1 MTHRPT
7 TDVSWSALRRAHGPD
22 AAMIGLAPARDRRRG
37 HLPWTML
44 LAGGLLLALA
54 GHARA
59 ACHYGSGA
67 AATIGFTPPATIPVS
82 PDTTVGT
89 VLWTSAPIAP
99 ANPLVL
105 DCSGTN
111 GSGIA
116 NGAGPTPTS
125 GTLFPTGIPW
135 LSYQILYPDATHP
148 LQPDP
153 NEPVQGGSGATV
165 TFSVGYALQLVVTG
179 PVTSGGTLS
188 GQLGV
193 WQMAYAT
200 CSEYNPAGNCP
211 NSRWVEGT
219 QPLATFTTSS
229 VVFVLPTCNIAAD
242 PTVVTLPTVYA
253 SGFTG
258 AGSVSGQTPFDL
270 RITCTGKTDLDITLA
285 TGNPQTGA
293 TGVIA
298 AGGTG
303 FARDVGVQIL
313 DGSGNP
319 VAFGTPLSAGQTA
332 NGTFSV
338 PFYARYYQTGAYAS
352 AGKVIATASYTLT
365 YP

>member
-1 MTHRPT
+1 MTCRAAIATSLHT
-7 TDVSWSALRRAHGPD
+7 LRHVQARELVTVD
-22 AAMIGLAPARDRRRG
+22 AAPARNARRR
-37 HLPWTML
+37 HPSWTML
-44 LAGGLLLALA
+44 LAGLLLLALA

-59 ACHYGSGA
+59 ECHYDSGA
-67 AATIGFTPPATIPVS
+67 AATISFTPPATIPVS
-82 PDTTVGT
+82 PDTAVGT

-99 ANPLVL
+99 TESLVL

-116 NGAGPTPTS
+116 NSAGPTPAS

-135 LSYQILYPDATHP
+135 LSYQVLYPDSSHV
-148 LQPDP
+148 LQADP
-153 NEPVQGGSGATV
+153 NEPVEGGNGTAV
-165 TFSVGYALQLVVTG
+165 TFGVGYALQLVVTA

-193 WQMAYAT
+193 WQMAYST
-200 CSEYNPAGNCP
+200 CAEYNPGGNCP
-211 NSRWVEGT
+211 NSRWVEVMR
-219 QPLATFTTSS
+219 PLATFTTSS
-229 VVFVLPTCNIAAD
+229 VMFVLPTCKAAVD
-242 PTVVTLPTVYA
+242 PTVVALPTVYT

-258 AGSVSGQTPFDL
+258 AGSVSGQTPFNVQL
-270 RITCTGKTDLDITLA
+270 TCTGKTDLAITLA
-285 TGNPQTGA
+285 TGNRQTGA

-298 AGGTG
+298 PGGTG
-303 FARDVGVQIL
+303 FAQNVGVQIL

-319 VAFGTPLSAGQTA
+319 VTFGTPISAGQTA

-338 PFYARYYQTGAYAS
+338 PFYARYYQTGAYVS
-352 AGKVIATASYTLT
+352 AGKVTAIASYTLT